1 MYIYVNKPCCDAL
14 SKREVYHPQQLISFG
29 YHICLLY
36 LVIYPYSNQSRE
48 GTTVL
53 LTHTQI
59 FLCVDTFSDTK
70 LCCLMQGFTRVE
82 QRPTSLL
89 YFKQMRCDIKKWQD
103 GGGIYRL
110 FSTSTYSLSFSFC
123 SSSLHQYIMG
133 KNRIQNMASVLIQN
147 NTGEFQRQLEL
158 TILLLFSIALFVV
171 CFFII
176 DD

>member
-1 MYIYVNKPCCDAL
+1 MPYPKKKSIIPTTLLFWL
-14 SKREVYHPQQLISFG
+14 SYPATTYL
-29 YHICLLY
+29 
-36 LVIYPYSNQSRE
+36 LVIYPYSNQFRE

-123 SSSLHQYIMG
+123 SSSSLHQYIMG
-133 KNRIQNMASVLIQN
+133 KNRIQSMAVLIQN

-158 TILLLFSIALFVV
+158 TILLLFSIGLFVV
-171 CFFII
+171 CFFIPN
-176 DD
+176 

>member
-1 MYIYVNKPCCDAL
+1 MVIWWCRKYLFLQIVRFHWKRFLKNVDFGKLHNFSHFKSIGSWYASDIDKNIQACNTNALPGVTNKQILCMHIYVNKPCCDAL

-36 LVIYPYSNQSRE
+36 LVIYPYSNQFRE

-82 QRPTSLL
+82 
-89 YFKQMRCDIKKWQD
+89 
-103 GGGIYRL
+103 
-110 FSTSTYSLSFSFC
+110 
-123 SSSLHQYIMG
+123 
-133 KNRIQNMASVLIQN
+133 
-147 NTGEFQRQLEL
+147 
-158 TILLLFSIALFVV
+158 
-171 CFFII
+171 
-176 DD
+176 

>member
-82 QRPTSLL
+82 QRPTSSLL

-133 KNRIQNMASVLIQN
+133 KNRIQSMAVLIQN